1 MPGRKAKGGREREGE
16 GGRGREREGE
26 GERGRRGRKRE
37 GEGGEGREEGEGGRG
52 REREEREGEGGEG
65 KHACYYP
72 FTLSLGST
80 QVSMEFHG
88 NAAQVGPVLFIT
100 SLNACSW
107 FNFSGDYFN
116 LNIRETWKFLDI
128 G

>member
-16 GGRGREREGE
+16 GGRGREREERKEREEE
-26 GERGRRGRKRE
+26 GGRGR
-37 GEGGEGREEGEGGRG
+37 RG

-88 NAAQVGPVLFIT
+88 NVAQVGPVLFIT